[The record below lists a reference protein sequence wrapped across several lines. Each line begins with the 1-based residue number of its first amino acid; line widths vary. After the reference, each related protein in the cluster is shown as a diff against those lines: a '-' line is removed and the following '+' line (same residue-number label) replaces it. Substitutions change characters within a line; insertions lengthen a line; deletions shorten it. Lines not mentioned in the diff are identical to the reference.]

1 MVIPVQPSP
10 YDVWAAS
17 EVVDLIKEVSEPL
30 DGIKNI
36 RCAFAINR
44 KIVNTAVGR
53 DVALALAHY
62 KIDILKNH
70 ICQRVAYVETAATG
84 STVIEELDQEN
95 PASNEITKLTEE
107 ILEEYN
113 A

>member
-1 MVIPVQPSP
+1 MIPVQPSP
-10 YDVWAAS
+10 YDVWAAT

-53 DVALALAHY
+53 DVITTLSHY

-70 ICQRVAYVETAATG
+70 ICQRVAYVETAAIG
-84 STVIEELDQEN
+84 STVIEEMDQGN
-95 PASNEITKLTEE
+95 PALNEITKLTEE
-107 ILEEYN
+107 ILAKYN